1 MHQPIKSNSNSFNIP
16 YLNSLYKKHFLNLSN
31 EISHLH
37 NPSINDTLYK
47 LNYIFQ
53 LLTTA
58 FTDIAL
64 KTYEPIIK
72 HLENKNR
79 SLIRNYLQFN
89 LQKEAYENKLIL
101 LLHKE
106 KEYNLVKESTGVIV
120 EDGKVMCANHKE
132 NEIIILRAENSNLK
146 TQINKIENKLKHYQQ
161 KEFELR
167 QKYLKDKQKLL
178 NKIDLLKQQINST
191 LLHKSTRSQS
201 NININ
206 LNDVS
211 HSNLVIK
218 RNHSKYKRNS
228 NKVIK
233 GGENTDDVNSTEGY
247 TVKYQVSPTMQTTT
261 NTVLYTNVKCGKSKR
276 TQKGEHQLKVWFKKK
291 NLFLSP
297 CKTLTHSMSPTIH
310 SITQTHSNNKRINKV
325 QLSKRKNK
333 KVFVSTNNNFIN
345 NILSKGSLINRSN
358 SAVSSVKDKIV
369 HTNHSNSQRKGNT
382 TQRTRSVKSFTQ
394 RNVNKK

>member
-1 MHQPIKSNSNSFNIP
+1 
-16 YLNSLYKKHFLNLSN
+16 
-31 EISHLH
+31 
-37 NPSINDTLYK
+37 
-47 LNYIFQ
+47 
-53 LLTTA
+53 
-58 FTDIAL
+58 
-64 KTYEPIIK
+64 
-72 HLENKNR
+72 
-79 SLIRNYLQFN
+79 
-89 LQKEAYENKLIL
+89 
-101 LLHKE
+101 
-106 KEYNLVKESTGVIV
+106 VKESTGVIV

-178 NKIDLLKQQINST
+178 NKIDLLKQQDNST

-276 TQKGEHQLKVWFKKK
+276 IQKGGHQLEEWFKRR

-297 CKTLTHSMSPTIH
+297 FKTLTHSMSPTIH
-310 SITQTHSNNKRINKV
+310 SVTQTHSSNKRSNKV

-333 KVFVSTNNNFIN
+333 KVFVSTNSNFIN

-358 SAVSSVKDKIV
+358 SAVSSMKDKIV
-369 HTNHSNSQRKGNT
+369 HTNNSNSQRKGNT
-382 TQRTRSVKSFTQ
+382 TQRTRNVKSFTQ
-394 RNVNKK
+394 RNVNRK

>member
-1 MHQPIKSNSNSFNIP
+1 MHQHIKSNSNLFNIP

-53 LLTTA
+53 LVSTTLN
-58 FTDIAL
+58 DIAL

-89 LQKEAYENKLIL
+89 LQREAYENKLIL

-106 KEYNLVKESTGVIV
+106 KEYNLVKELTGVIV
-120 EDGKVMCANHKE
+120 ENGKVMCANHKE

-146 TQINKIENKLKHYQQ
+146 TQIDKIENKLKHYQQ
-161 KEFELR
+161 REFELR
-167 QKYLKDKQKLL
+167 QKYIKDKQKLL
-178 NKIDLLKQQINST
+178 SQIDLLKQQINST
-191 LLHKSTRSQS
+191 LLHKSPNSFS
-201 NININ
+201 DIN

-218 RNHSKYKRNS
+218 RNPSKYKRNG

-233 GGENTDDVNSTEGY
+233 GRENTEDVNSTEGY

-276 TQKGEHQLKVWFKKK
+276 IQKNNHQLKEWFKRK

-297 CKTLTHSMSPTIH
+297 YKTLTHSMSPTIH
-310 SITQTHSNNKRINKV
+310 SVTQTHSNYKRINKV

-333 KVFVSTNNNFIN
+333 KVFVTTNSNFIN
-345 NILSKGSLINRSN
+345 NIISKGSLINRSN
-358 SAVSSVKDKIV
+358 SAVSSAKDKIV
-369 HTNHSNSQRKGNT
+369 HTNNSNGQRNSNN
-382 TQRTRSVKSFTQ
+382 TQRTKSVKSFTQ